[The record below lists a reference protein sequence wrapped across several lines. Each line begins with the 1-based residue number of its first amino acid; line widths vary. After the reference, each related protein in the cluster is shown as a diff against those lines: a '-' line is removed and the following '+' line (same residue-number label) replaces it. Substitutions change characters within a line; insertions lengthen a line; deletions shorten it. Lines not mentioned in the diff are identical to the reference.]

1 MLASFAVQAWLSVRK
16 AKEAAEEAGAS
27 PPNSTGV
34 WKFNKNTQAWLLR
47 NVFSDDQVSFLAEER
62 ERERDTHTHTQ
73 RFDVPKGPDTSECV
87 CAFSPCYRL
96 ASFHWP
102 TRLAWTLLMKKTH
115 THTRAHTHTHT
126 HTHTGSERQT
136 GTDIVDRLQRGRQE
150 LVLILRSRFF
160 IVVVIRHILFPF
172 RVMSASPA
180 SK

>member
-47 NVFSDDQVSFLAEER
+47 NVFSDDQVSFLAETR
-62 ERERDTHTHTQ
+62 ERER
-73 RFDVPKGPDTSECV
+73 
-87 CAFSPCYRL
+87 
-96 ASFHWP
+96 
-102 TRLAWTLLMKKTH
+102 
-115 THTRAHTHTHT
+115 HTHTHKGSMYQRVQTLRRRLCVFSLLQAGVFSLANPVSVDAANEEKT

-136 GTDIVDRLQRGRQE
+136 GTDIVDRLQRGK